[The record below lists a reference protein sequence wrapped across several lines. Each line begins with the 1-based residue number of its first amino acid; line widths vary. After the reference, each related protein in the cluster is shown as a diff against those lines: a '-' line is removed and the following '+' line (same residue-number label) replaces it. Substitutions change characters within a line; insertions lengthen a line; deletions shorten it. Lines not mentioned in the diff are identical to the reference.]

1 MIDLDE
7 PVDLEWLLSH
17 QDLMLV
23 TRDGLGDHIVAA
35 GLACWLAQRVRR
47 VYVPGRR
54 VYWPSVEWMFKT
66 VPNIFPVGLEPGSNW
81 NTLEQL
87 SKKLGCQL
95 CKSNLE
101 YPLRSGE
108 AWFRACY
115 SQYHLDYQTRFESA
129 PNVEPGPRAQHL
141 YAQLITNPNYIVV
154 HNNSSER
161 DRYSIDILQ
170 GRPAGSLDHMQMVN
184 INNQL
189 SANIFD
195 WVLILQN
202 AKEIHLVESSVY
214 HLCQLISPT
223 LLGDVYFHHI
233 RAYSPHV
240 WERDIQPY
248 HPSWKWIEYPFRQ

>member
-129 PNVEPGPRAQHL
+129 PKVEPGPRARHL
-141 YAQLITNPNYIVV
+141 YDQLVTNPNYIVV
-154 HNNSSER
+154 HNNSTER
-161 DRYSIDILQ
+161 DSYSIDILQ
-170 GRPAGSLDHMQMVN
+170 GRPAASLDHMQMVN

-248 HPSWKWIEYPFRQ
+248 HPNWKWIEYPFRQ